1 MDRHGDGIGSPAR
14 RLHPSDGRAQHT
26 RAAWRVADHSSGRL
40 CAAHLSPEQP
50 ASAGPGRKPARVV
63 AGTITMQL
71 ADGVLLNLFIS
82 SLGLWWVILPG
93 MILGAV
99 VGILPGFSAQNT
111 LIILLPLTLQM
122 SVEAGMA
129 FMISLYCTTQ
139 LGGGIPAILFNMPGE
154 GGAAATTLDG
164 YPMTKK
170 GQAQQALVLCFAA
183 SAFGGLVSTLATMAV
198 LPALGQLG
206 LYFRSVEMVVVMVF
220 GLTLI
225 AAIAAR
231 DLLKG
236 LIAGFLGLMIG
247 AIGADPIY
255 GSPRATFGFLELNDG
270 VPLIP
275 VLIGLFAISEAL
287 VLIESETIVR
297 SEDLSTAKSA
307 RWHDTLEGLWI
318 TARYWWQTVWT
329 SLIGLII
336 GILPGAGATIA
347 AFLAYHYSKMLSKTP
362 ELYGTGHPPGVI
374 APESANNGVTSG
386 TLVPVFALGIPG
398 GTTGAIM
405 MLVLTYHGVVLG
417 PRLFIERPE
426 LVYTV
431 YMQMFVCYIL
441 MALLI
446 LPMARY
452 MSRVVWVP
460 TKFLVPLILALVTIA
475 AFSEREYIF
484 DMGLALAAG
493 VVGYLARKTG
503 YEVTAIL
510 VGVIMGPLFE
520 QYLLRSL
527 RVGQGDLT
535 VLFSSGLGNVL
546 WLLVAATLV
555 LPLIRSRRREGVLAR
570 TVQAGF
576 E

>member
-1 MDRHGDGIGSPAR
+1 MLDIFLQS
-14 RLHPSDGRAQHT
+14 
-26 RAAWRVADHSSGRL
+26 
-40 CAAHLSPEQP
+40 LS
-50 ASAGPGRKPARVV
+50 
-63 AGTITMQL
+63 
-71 ADGVLLNLFIS
+71 
-82 SLGLWWVILPG
+82 LWWVILPG
-93 MILGAV
+93 MLLGMV

-111 LIILLPLTLQM
+111 LIILLPLTLEM
-122 SVEAGMA
+122 NIEAAMA

-164 YPMTKK
+164 YPMTRK

-183 SAFGGLVSTLATMAV
+183 SAFGGMITTILAMV
-198 LPALGQLG
+198 LLPALGQLG
-206 LYFRSVEMVVVMVF
+206 FYFRSTEMVVVMVF

-231 DLLKG
+231 DMVRG
-236 LIAGFLGLMIG
+236 LIAGGFGLMIG
-247 AIGADPIY
+247 SIGADPIY
-255 GSPRATFGFLELNDG
+255 GTARATFGLLELYDG

-287 VLIESETIVR
+287 VMIETETIVD
-297 SEDLSTAKSA
+297 SEELKSA
-307 RWHDTLEGLWI
+307 KEARWADTFEGLVI
-318 TARYWWQTVWT
+318 AMRYWWQTVWT
-329 SLIGLII
+329 AIIGLII
-336 GILPGAGATIA
+336 GILPGAGSTIA
-347 AFLAYHYSKMLSKTP
+347 AFLAYHYSRITSKTP

-386 TLVPVFALGIPG
+386 TLIPVLALGIPG

-405 MLVLTYHGVVLG
+405 MIVLTYHGVLLG
-417 PRLFIERPE
+417 PRLFIERAD
-426 LVYTV
+426 LVYSI
-431 YMQMFVCYIL
+431 YMQMFVCYGL
-441 MALLI
+441 MILLI
-446 LPMARY
+446 LPLARY

-460 TKFLVPLILALVTIA
+460 NRFLVPLILSMITIA

-484 DMGLALAAG
+484 DMGLALFCG
-493 VVGYLARKTG
+493 VIGYVARKTG

-535 VLFSSGLGNVL
+535 ILFASPLGNVL
-546 WLLVAATLV
+546 WVMVLATLV
-555 LPLIRSRRREGVLAR
+555 LPWIRERRRTGVLAR
-570 TVQAGF
+570 TTDAGYDT
-576 E
+576 